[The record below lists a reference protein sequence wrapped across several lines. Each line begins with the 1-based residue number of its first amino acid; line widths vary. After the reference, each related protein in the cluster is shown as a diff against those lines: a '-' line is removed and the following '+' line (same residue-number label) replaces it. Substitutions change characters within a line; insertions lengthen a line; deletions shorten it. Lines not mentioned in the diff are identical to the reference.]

1 MEAANK
7 ALAAMK
13 GMRRGIVG
21 SGKRERLKDEVM
33 NTFSASKRKSR
44 KVLGTDGFELCHCV
58 SNSRNLEPLSYIVH
72 DSISHLKER
81 ELEIVV
87 LIFGLFKKI

>member
-33 NTFSASKRKSR
+33 NTFSASKRTSR
-44 KVLGTDGFELCHCV
+44 KVLGNIILFAWHIM
-58 SNSRNLEPLSYIVH
+58 NS
-72 DSISHLKER
+72 KESQPQMGKR
-81 ELEIVV
+81 MN
-87 LIFGLFKKI
+87 